1 MPPFC
6 CKEFFKDAISM
17 IRVIGVNS
25 ERVQLLPDCVAENPE
40 LNIFSADSMTLIV
53 GPNGSG
59 KTSFL
64 REAVKAIFDQDS
76 FSIQTDSDL
85 SKVEVIYLT
94 LSSFGRPAFSSRSR
108 RLHVLYR
115 ARASDG
121 LGIDPA
127 TRDIL
132 LKLGVKPQYY
142 LRLKGGVQEGT
153 KLLFGVLRQAFDEDA
168 LIDEE
173 LLRMMH
179 EIASLGLPRDSR
191 NQGAKS
197 FSLAEQESLRDK
209 VLDYVGDKI
218 NEFLHSNRL
227 GGLAWDGSKNP
238 IWLRALSLC
247 GKGKRESFV
256 ATLLTVLQLSKDPR
270 GRKGRSSY
278 ASMDRFASLLNEL
291 IYFRNGNRIDDMS
304 VDLHP
309 VDRIAYL
316 DSARDGYTS
325 EICEPEIREASSGMA
340 ALVMQFVEIRD
351 AVGKIYGSGRRGVS
365 LLLMIDE
372 GDVFLHLEWQQR
384 YISLLNEFIAEIRA
398 DLPDLFY
405 SFQVIITS
413 HSPVLMSDFP
423 RDCIHRLYDA
433 GGKEDSRPIRSFG
446 AQLPDIVRY
455 TGGAGTVGDF
465 AFKKI
470 MEWVNIGR
478 SGGIVSPYHQDLID
492 DPILRE
498 LFEREMEIARG

>member
-1 MPPFC
+1 
-6 CKEFFKDAISM
+6 M
-17 IRVIGVNS
+17 IRVISVNS
-25 ERVQLLPDCVAENPE
+25 ERVQLLPDPVAANPE
-40 LNIFSADSMTLIV
+40 LNIFSADSMTLVV

-64 REAVKAIFDQDS
+64 RSAVKAIFEKDS
-76 FSIQTDSDL
+76 FSIQSDSDL
-85 SKVEVIYLT
+85 GKVEVIYLT
-94 LSSFGRPAFSSRSR
+94 LSSFAKPAFSSRSR

-121 LGIDPA
+121 LAIDAA

-153 KLLFGVLRQAFDEDA
+153 KLLFKGIQRAFDDDA

-173 LLRMMH
+173 LLRMMR
-179 EIASLGLPRDSR
+179 EVANLGSPRDTSGQR
-191 NQGAKS
+191 DQGY
-197 FSLAEQESLRDK
+197 SLVEQEWFRGQILA
-209 VLDYVGDKI
+209 YVGTKVDD
-218 NEFLHSNRL
+218 FLHSNGL
-227 GGLAWDGSKNP
+227 GGLVWEDARAA

-247 GKGKRESFV
+247 EKGRRESFV
-256 ATLLTVLQLSKDPR
+256 AILLTVLQLAKDPR

-278 ASMDRFASLLNEL
+278 LSIDRFLSFLNEL
-291 IYFRNGNRIDDMS
+291 VYFRNGNEIDDMS

-309 VDRIAYL
+309 VGQLAHL
-316 DSARDGYTS
+316 DPGRDGYTS
-325 EICEPEIREASSGMA
+325 DICEPEIREASSGMA
-340 ALVMQFVEIRD
+340 ALVMQFVEIRG
-351 AVGKIYGSGRRGVS
+351 AVSKIHSAGRQGIS

-384 YISLLNEFIAEIRA
+384 YIALLNDLVAEIRA
-398 DLPDLFY
+398 SFPGLFH
-405 SFQVIITS
+405 SFQVVLTS

-423 RDCIHRLYDA
+423 RDCIHRLYDV
-433 GGKEDSRPIRSFG
+433 GNKFEPKPIRSFG
-446 AQLPDIVRY
+446 AQLPDIVRF

-465 AFKKI
+465 AFQTI
-470 MEWVNIGR
+470 TDWLNIGR
-478 SGGIVSPYHQDLID
+478 SGGAVSPYHQGLID

-498 LFEREMEIARG
+498 LFEREMELAKK

>member
-1 MPPFC
+1 
-6 CKEFFKDAISM
+6 M

-25 ERVQLLPDCVAENPE
+25 ERVQLLPDFVAANPE

-64 REAVKAIFDQDS
+64 RAAVKSIFERDS
-76 FSIQTDSDL
+76 FSIQTDADL
-85 SKVEVIYLT
+85 STVEVIYLT

-108 RLHVLYR
+108 RLQVLYR

-132 LKLGVKPQYY
+132 LKLGVRPQYY
-142 LRLKGGVQEGT
+142 LRLKGSVQDGA
-153 KLLFGVLRQAFDEDA
+153 KILFGGIQQAFDEDA
-168 LIDEE
+168 LIDED

-179 EIASLGLPRDSR
+179 EIANLSSPKDNESAGLKGY
-191 NQGAKS
+191 N
-197 FSLAEQESLRDK
+197 LAEQEWLRGR
-209 VLDYVGDKI
+209 VLDYVGTRMDD
-218 NEFLHSNRL
+218 FLHSNRL
-227 GGLAWDGSKNP
+227 GGLVWESSKVP

-247 GKGKRESFV
+247 GKSRRESFV
-256 ATLLTVLQLSKDPR
+256 GTLLTVLQLSKDPR
-270 GRKGRSSY
+270 GRKGKSSY
-278 ASMDRFASLLNEL
+278 VSVDKFLSVINEL
-291 IYFRNGNRIDDMS
+291 INFRSGNEIDDMS

-309 VDRIAYL
+309 VDQIAYL
-316 DSARDGYTS
+316 HPGRDGYTS

-340 ALVMQFVEIRD
+340 ALAMQFVEIRH
-351 AVGKIYGSGRRGVS
+351 AVRKIHSSGRRDVS

-372 GDVFLHLEWQQR
+372 GDVFLHLEWQQK
-384 YISLLNEFIAEIRA
+384 YVSLLNDFIAEIRA
-398 DLPDLFY
+398 DFSGLFH
-405 SFQVIITS
+405 SFQVILTS

-423 RDCIHRLYDA
+423 RDCIHRLYDV
-433 GGKEDSRPIRSFG
+433 GGREDSRPIRSFG
-446 AQLPDIVRY
+446 AQLPDIVRF

-470 MEWVNIGR
+470 TEWVSIGR
-478 SGGIVSPYHQDLID
+478 SGGTVSPYHKDLID

-498 LFEREMEIARG
+498 LFDREMEISGK